1 MEDDNGLELSLGL
14 SCGGSSGKGKG
25 NNNTNNAGSSSENHR
40 VEGGDRSAKVIDDFK
55 NFLHPTSQRPAE
67 PSSGSQRSDSGQQQP
82 PQNNFFNDLSKAPTA
97 DAEASTKPLWVEDE
111 TRREAAG
118 NKRKFGF
125 PVMSDEKKK
134 EKDSPHADMHE
145 KKTKASHVST
155 ATDEGSTA
163 ENEDVAES
171 EVGGGGSTSNLAK
184 DVTRPTVAD
193 ANVVEN
199 LAGQRKNSHGG
210 SSGAEE
216 FTIRS
221 MSYTVPFAVHP
232 QNVITSLPY
241 SLPAKESGQHA
252 AATSLM
258 QPSTNPGNLP
268 VMFGYSPVQLPMLDK
283 DGSGGIVALSQSPF
297 AGRGPSSNSATAKGE
312 GKQPVVAEEGSSE
325 DASERAA
332 GDNNNN
338 NNSTAFSFDFSAIK
352 PGMAADVKFG
362 GSGARPNLPWVST
375 TGSGP
380 HGRTISGVTYRYNA
394 NQIKIV
400 CACHGS
406 HMSPEE
412 FVRHASEEYVSPE
425 SPIGMTAASAHT

>member
-14 SCGGSSGKGKG
+14 SCGGSSGKAKG
-25 NNNTNNAGSSSENHR
+25 NNTNNAGSSSENHR
-40 VEGGDRSAKVIDDFK
+40 AEGGDRSAKVIDDFK

-67 PSSGSQRSDSGQQQP
+67 PSSGSQRSDSGQQ
-82 PQNNFFNDLSKAPTA
+82 PQQNFFNDLSKAPIT
-97 DAEASTKPLWVEDE
+97 DGEASTKSLWVEDE
-111 TRREAAG
+111 TRKEAG

-125 PVMSDEKKK
+125 PGMNDEKKK
-134 EKDSPHADMHE
+134 DKDSSHVDMHE

-163 ENEDVAES
+163 DNEDVAES
-171 EVGGGGSTSNLAK
+171 EVGGGSSSNHAK
-184 DVTRPTVAD
+184 EVVRPPPDT
-193 ANVVEN
+193 NVVDN
-199 LAGQRKNSHGG
+199 LTGQRRSNHGG
-210 SSGAEE
+210 SGTEE
-216 FTIRS
+216 FTMRN
-221 MSYTVPFAVHP
+221 MSYTVPFTVHP
-232 QNVITSLPY
+232 QNVVTTIPFSLPT
-241 SLPAKESGQHA
+241 KESGQHE
-252 AATSLM
+252 AATSLL
-258 QPSTNPGNLP
+258 QPNASAGNLP
-268 VMFGYSPVQLPMLDK
+268 IMFGYSPVQLPMLDK

-297 AGRGPSSNSATAKGE
+297 AGRGPSNSSATAKGE
-312 GKQPVVAEEGSSE
+312 GKQPVAEEGSSE
-325 DASERAA
+325 DASERPT

-338 NNSTAFSFDFSAIK
+338 NTAFSFDFSAIK

-412 FVRHASEEYVSPE
+412 FVQHASEEFVSPE
-425 SPIGMTAASAHT
+425 SSMGMTTASAHS

>member
-1 MEDDNGLELSLGL
+1 MDDDNGLELSLGL
-14 SCGGSSGKGKG
+14 SCGGSAKG
-25 NNNTNNAGSSSENHR
+25 NAGSSSEKHI
-40 VEGGDRSAKVIDDFK
+40 VQGGDRSAKVIDDFK
-55 NFLHPTSQRPAE
+55 NFLHPTSQRPPE
-67 PSSGSQRSDSGQQQP
+67 PSSGSQRSDSGQQRP
-82 PQNNFFNDLSKAPTA
+82 PQNFFNDLSKAPTA
-97 DAEASTKPLWVEDE
+97 DAEASTKPLWVEDDT
-111 TRREAAG
+111 TRQEAG

-125 PVMSDEKKK
+125 PGMNDEKKK
-134 EKDSPHADMHE
+134 EKDLSADPHE
-145 KKTKASHVST
+145 KKTKASHVSN

-171 EVGGGGSTSNLAK
+171 VVGGGGSSSNLAK
-184 DVTRPTVAD
+184 EVARPTAD
-193 ANVVEN
+193 ANVVDN
-199 LAGQRKNSHGG
+199 LAGQRKNSHVG
-210 SSGAEE
+210 SGAEE
-216 FTIRS
+216 FTTVRN
-221 MSYTVPFAVHP
+221 MSYTKPF
-232 QNVITSLPY
+232 TGLSY
-241 SLPAKESGQHA
+241 SFPAKESGQHA
-252 AATSLM
+252 AGTSLT
-258 QPSTNPGNLP
+258 QPTANAGNNLP

-297 AGRGPSSNSATAKGE
+297 AGRVPSNSEATAKCE
-312 GKQPVVAEEGSSE
+312 GKQPVAEEGSSE
-325 DASERAA
+325 DASEQPP

-338 NNSTAFSFDFSAIK
+338 NISNAFSFDFSAIK

-425 SPIGMTAASAHT
+425 SSVGMTAASAHT

>member
-1 MEDDNGLELSLGL
+1 MDDDTGLELSLGL
-14 SCGGSSGKGKG
+14 SCGGSSGKAKA
-25 NNNTNNAGSSSENHR
+25 NNNTSNNAGSSSENHR

-55 NFLHPTSQRPAE
+55 NFLHPTSQRPSE
-67 PSSGSQRSDSGQQQP
+67 PSSGSQRSDSNQQP
-82 PQNNFFNDLSKAPTA
+82 PQNFFNDLSKAPVN
-97 DAEASTKPLWVEDE
+97 DGEASTKPLWVEDE
-111 TRREAAG
+111 TRKEAG
-118 NKRKFGF
+118 SKRKFGF
-125 PVMSDEKKK
+125 SGMNDEKKK
-134 EKDSPHADMHE
+134 EKDSSSSHVVDLHE

-163 ENEDVAES
+163 ENEDVADS
-171 EVGGGGSTSNLAK
+171 EAGGGGGGSSSNLAK
-184 DVTRPTVAD
+184 DVTRPNAD
-193 ANVVEN
+193 TNIVDN
-199 LAGQRKNSHGG
+199 LAGQRKSSNHGG
-210 SSGAEE
+210 TSADE
-216 FTIRS
+216 FTIRNMS
-221 MSYTVPFAVHP
+221 SYTVPFTAHP
-232 QNVITSLPY
+232 QNVVTSLPY
-241 SLPAKESGQHA
+241 SAKESA

-258 QPSTNPGNLP
+258 QPSANPGNLP

-283 DGSGGIVALSQSPF
+283 DGASGIVALSQSPF
-297 AGRGPSSNSATAKGE
+297 AGRGPSNSATAKGE
-312 GKQPVVAEEGSSE
+312 GKQPVAEEGSSE
-325 DASERAA
+325 DATERPT

-338 NNSTAFSFDFSAIK
+338 NSNAAFSNDFSAIK

-425 SPIGMTAASAHT
+425 SSIGMTAASAHT

>member
-1 MEDDNGLELSLGL
+1 MDDDTGLELSLGL
-14 SCGGSSGKGKG
+14 SCGGSSGKAKG
-25 NNNTNNAGSSSENHR
+25 NSNTNNAGSSSENHR

-55 NFLHPTSQRPAE
+55 NFLHPTSQRPSE
-67 PSSGSQRSDSGQQQP
+67 PSSGSQRSDCGQQP
-82 PQNNFFNDLSKAPTA
+82 PQNFFNDLSKAPTN
-97 DAEASTKPLWVEDE
+97 DGEASTKPLWVEEDE
-111 TRREAAG
+111 TRIEAG

-125 PVMSDEKKK
+125 PGMNDEKKK
-134 EKDSPHADMHE
+134 EMDSSSHVVDLHE

-163 ENEDVAES
+163 ENEDVADS
-171 EVGGGGSTSNLAK
+171 EVGGGGGSSSNLAK
-184 DVTRPTVAD
+184 DMTRPNAD
-193 ANVVEN
+193 TNIVDN
-199 LAGQRKNSHGG
+199 LAGQRKSSHVG
-210 SSGAEE
+210 SSAEE
-216 FTIRS
+216 FTIRNMS
-221 MSYTVPFAVHP
+221 SYTVPFTAHHP
-232 QNVITSLPY
+232 QNVVTSLPY
-241 SLPAKESGQHA
+241 SAKESGQHA

-258 QPSTNPGNLP
+258 QPTASPGNLP
-268 VMFGYSPVQLPMLDK
+268 IMFGYSPVQLPMLDK
-283 DGSGGIVALSQSPF
+283 DGASGIVALSQSPF
-297 AGRGPSSNSATAKGE
+297 AGRGPSNSATAKGE
-312 GKQPVVAEEGSSE
+312 GKQPVAEEGSSE
-325 DASERAA
+325 DASERPT
-332 GDNNNN
+332 GENNNN
-338 NNSTAFSFDFSAIK
+338 NNSSNAAVSFDFSAIK

-425 SPIGMTAASAHT
+425 SSIGMAAASAHT

>member
-1 MEDDNGLELSLGL
+1 MDDDNGLELSLGL
-14 SCGGSSGKGKG
+14 SCGGSAKG
-25 NNNTNNAGSSSENHR
+25 NNITNNAGSSSEKHI

-55 NFLHPTSQRPAE
+55 NFLHPTSQRPPE
-67 PSSGSQRSDSGQQQP
+67 PSSASQRSDSGQQQP
-82 PQNNFFNDLSKAPTA
+82 PQSFFSDLSKAPAA
-97 DAEASTKPLWVEDE
+97 DAEASTKPLWVKDE
-111 TRREAAG
+111 TTRQEAG

-125 PVMSDEKKK
+125 PGMNDEKKK
-134 EKDSPHADMHE
+134 EKDSSHVVDKQE
-145 KKTKASHVST
+145 KKTKASHVSN

-171 EVGGGGSTSNLAK
+171 ELGGGGSSSNLAK
-184 DVTRPTVAD
+184 EVARPAAD
-193 ANVVEN
+193 TKAVDN

-210 SSGAEE
+210 SGAEE
-216 FTIRS
+216 FATVRN
-221 MSYTVPFAVHP
+221 MSYTKPFTVHP
-232 QNVITSLPY
+232 QNVVTGLPY
-241 SLPAKESGQHA
+241 SLSAKESGQHA
-252 AATSLM
+252 AGTSLT
-258 QPSTNPGNLP
+258 QPTANAGNNLP
-268 VMFGYSPVQLPMLDK
+268 VIFGYSPVQLPMLDK

-297 AGRGPSSNSATAKGE
+297 AGRGPSNSATAKGE
-312 GKQPVVAEEGSSE
+312 GKQPVAEEGSSE
-325 DASERAA
+325 DGSERPA
-332 GDNNNN
+332 GDNN
-338 NNSTAFSFDFSAIK
+338 TAFSFDFSAIK

-425 SPIGMTAASAHT
+425 SSVGMTAASAHT

>member
-1 MEDDNGLELSLGL
+1 MDDDNGLELSLGL
-14 SCGGSSGKGKG
+14 SCGGSAKG
-25 NNNTNNAGSSSENHR
+25 NAGSSSEKHI

-67 PSSGSQRSDSGQQQP
+67 PSSGSQSQRSDSGQQQP
-82 PQNNFFNDLSKAPTA
+82 PQNFFNDLSKAPTA

-111 TRREAAG
+111 TTRQEAG

-125 PVMSDEKKK
+125 QGMNDEKKKK
-134 EKDSPHADMHE
+134 EKDSSHVDKQE
-145 KKTKASHVST
+145 KKTKASHVSN

-171 EVGGGGSTSNLAK
+171 EVGGGGSSSNLAK
-184 DVTRPTVAD
+184 EMARPTAD
-193 ANVVEN
+193 AKVLDN

-210 SSGAEE
+210 SGAEE
-216 FTIRS
+216 FTTVRN
-221 MSYTVPFAVHP
+221 MSYTKPFSGLP
-232 QNVITSLPY
+232 PY
-241 SLPAKESGQHA
+241 SLPAKESGQHVA
-252 AATSLM
+252 GISLT
-258 QPSTNPGNLP
+258 QPTANAGNNLP
-268 VMFGYSPVQLPMLDK
+268 AMFGYSPVQLPMLDK
-283 DGSGGIVALSQSPF
+283 DGSGGIVSLSQSPF
-297 AGRGPSSNSATAKGE
+297 AGRVPSNSATAKGE
-312 GKQPVVAEEGSSE
+312 GKQRVAEEGSSE
-325 DASERAA
+325 DASEQPP

-338 NNSTAFSFDFSAIK
+338 NNNNNNNISNAFSFDFSAIK

-412 FVRHASEEYVSPE
+412 FVRHASEEYASPE
-425 SPIGMTAASAHT
+425 SFIGMTAASAHT

>member
-1 MEDDNGLELSLGL
+1 MDDDNGLELSLGL
-14 SCGGSSGKGKG
+14 SCGGSAKG
-25 NNNTNNAGSSSENHR
+25 NAGSSSEKHI
-40 VEGGDRSAKVIDDFK
+40 VQGGDRSAKVIDDFK
-55 NFLHPTSQRPAE
+55 NFLHPTSQRPPE
-67 PSSGSQRSDSGQQQP
+67 PSSGSQRSDSGQQRP
-82 PQNNFFNDLSKAPTA
+82 PQNFFNDLSKAPTA
-97 DAEASTKPLWVEDE
+97 DAEASTKPLWVEDDT
-111 TRREAAG
+111 TRQEAG

-125 PVMSDEKKK
+125 PGMNDEKKK
-134 EKDSPHADMHE
+134 EKDLSADPHE
-145 KKTKASHVST
+145 KKTKASHVSN

-171 EVGGGGSTSNLAK
+171 VVGGGGSSSNLAK
-184 DVTRPTVAD
+184 EVARPTAD
-193 ANVVEN
+193 ANVVDN
-199 LAGQRKNSHGG
+199 LAGQRKNSHVG
-210 SSGAEE
+210 S
-216 FTIRS
+216 
-221 MSYTVPFAVHP
+221 
-232 QNVITSLPY
+232 
-241 SLPAKESGQHA
+241 AKESGQHA
-252 AATSLM
+252 AGTSLT
-258 QPSTNPGNLP
+258 QPTANAGNNLP

-297 AGRGPSSNSATAKGE
+297 AGRVPSNSEATAKCE
-312 GKQPVVAEEGSSE
+312 GKQPVAEEGSSE
-325 DASERAA
+325 DASEQPP

-338 NNSTAFSFDFSAIK
+338 NNISNAFSFDFSAIK

-425 SPIGMTAASAHT
+425 SSVGMTAASAHT

>member
-1 MEDDNGLELSLGL
+1 MDDDNGLELSLGL
-14 SCGGSSGKGKG
+14 SCGGGKAKG
-25 NNNTNNAGSSSENHR
+25 NVTNNAGSSSEKHI

-82 PQNNFFNDLSKAPTA
+82 PQNFFNDLSKPPTS
-97 DAEASTKPLWVEDE
+97 DAEASTKPLWVEDDT
-111 TRREAAG
+111 TRQEGG

-125 PVMSDEKKK
+125 PGMNDEKKK
-134 EKDSPHADMHE
+134 EKVDSSHVVDPQE
-145 KKTKASHVST
+145 KKTKASHVSN

-163 ENEDVAES
+163 ENEDVGES
-171 EVGGGGSTSNLAK
+171 EVGGGGGGSSSNLVKEVA
-184 DVTRPTVAD
+184 RPTAD
-193 ANVVEN
+193 TNVVDN
-199 LAGQRKNSHGG
+199 LAGQRKNSHVG
-210 SSGAEE
+210 SGAEE
-216 FTIRS
+216 ITTVRNMSYNTKPFTI
-221 MSYTVPFAVHP
+221 HP
-232 QNVITSLPY
+232 QNVVTGLPY
-241 SLPAKESGQHA
+241 TLPAKESGQHA
-252 AATSLM
+252 AATSLTH
-258 QPSTNPGNLP
+258 STTNAGNNLP

-283 DGSGGIVALSQSPF
+283 DGSGGIVALTQSPF
-297 AGRGPSSNSATAKGE
+297 VSRVPSNSATAKGE
-312 GKQPVVAEEGSSE
+312 GKQPVAEEGSSV
-325 DASERAA
+325 DASDRPA
-332 GDNNNN
+332 GDNN
-338 NNSTAFSFDFSAIK
+338 TAFSFDFSAIK

-394 NQIKIV
+394 NEIKIV

-425 SPIGMTAASAHT
+425 SSMGITAASAHT

>member
-1 MEDDNGLELSLGL
+1 MDDDNGLELSLGL
-14 SCGGSSGKGKG
+14 SCGGSAKG
-25 NNNTNNAGSSSENHR
+25 NAGSSSEKHI

-67 PSSGSQRSDSGQQQP
+67 PSSGSQSQRSDSGQQQP
-82 PQNNFFNDLSKAPTA
+82 PQNFFNDLSKAPTA

-111 TRREAAG
+111 TTRQEAG

-125 PVMSDEKKK
+125 QGMNDEKKKK
-134 EKDSPHADMHE
+134 EKDSSHVDKQE
-145 KKTKASHVST
+145 KKTKASHVSN

-171 EVGGGGSTSNLAK
+171 EVGGGGSSSNLAK
-184 DVTRPTVAD
+184 QVARPTAD
-193 ANVVEN
+193 TNVVDN
-199 LAGQRKNSHGG
+199 LAGQRKNSHG
-210 SSGAEE
+210 AEE
-216 FTIRS
+216 FTTVRNT
-221 MSYTVPFAVHP
+221 SYNTKPFTAHP
-232 QNVITSLPY
+232 QNVITGLPY

-252 AATSLM
+252 AATSLT
-258 QPSTNPGNLP
+258 QPTANAGNNLP

-283 DGSGGIVALSQSPF
+283 DGSGGIVSLSQSPF
-297 AGRGPSSNSATAKGE
+297 AGRVPSNSEATAKGE
-312 GKQPVVAEEGSSE
+312 GKQPVAEEDSSE
-325 DASERAA
+325 DASERLAA
-332 GDNNNN
+332 DNNNISN
-338 NNSTAFSFDFSAIK
+338 AFSFDFSAIK

-412 FVRHASEEYVSPE
+412 FVRHASEEYASPE
-425 SPIGMTAASAHT
+425 SFIGMTAASAHT

>member
-1 MEDDNGLELSLGL
+1 MDDDNGLELSLGL
-14 SCGGSSGKGKG
+14 SCGGGSVKG
-25 NNNTNNAGSSSENHR
+25 NITNNAGTSSSEKHI

-55 NFLHPTSQRPAE
+55 NFLHPTSQRQAE
-67 PSSGSQRSDSGQQQP
+67 ASAGSQSQRSDSGQQQQP
-82 PQNNFFNDLSKAPTA
+82 PQNFFNDLSKAPPTS

-111 TRREAAG
+111 TTRQEAG

-125 PVMSDEKKK
+125 QGMNDEKKK
-134 EKDSPHADMHE
+134 EIDSSSRVVDPHE
-145 KKTKASHVST
+145 KKTKASHVSN

-171 EVGGGGSTSNLAK
+171 EVGGGGSSSNLAK
-184 DVTRPTVAD
+184 EVARPNAD
-193 ANVVEN
+193 AMDN
-199 LAGQRKNSHGG
+199 LAGQRKNSHG
-210 SSGAEE
+210 AEE
-216 FTIRS
+216 FTTMRN
-221 MSYTVPFAVHP
+221 MSYNTVPFTVHP
-232 QNVITSLPY
+232 QKPVTGLPY
-241 SLPAKESGQHA
+241 SAKESGQHA
-252 AATSLM
+252 AATSLT
-258 QPSTNPGNLP
+258 QLTANAGNNLP

-283 DGSGGIVALSQSPF
+283 DGSGGIAGLSQSPF
-297 AGRGPSSNSATAKGE
+297 AARGPSNSATAKGE
-312 GKQPVVAEEGSSE
+312 GKQPVAEEGSSE
-325 DASERAA
+325 DASERPS
-332 GDNNNN
+332 GDN

-425 SPIGMTAASAHT
+425 SSVGMTAASAHT

>member
-14 SCGGSSGKGKG
+14 SCGGSSGKAKG
-25 NNNTNNAGSSSENHR
+25 NNPNNGGSSSENHK

-67 PSSGSQRSDSGQQQP
+67 PSSGSQRSDSVQQP
-82 PQNNFFNDLSKAPTA
+82 PQNFFNDLSKAPAT
-97 DAEASTKPLWVEDE
+97 DAEASTKPLWVDDE
-111 TRREAAG
+111 TRKEAG

-125 PVMSDEKKK
+125 PGMNDEKKK
-134 EKDSPHADMHE
+134 DKDSSHVDLQD

-171 EVGGGGSTSNLAK
+171 EVGGVSSLNLAK
-184 DVTRPTVAD
+184 DDVTRPTTD
-193 ANVVEN
+193 TNVVNN

-210 SSGAEE
+210 SGAEE
-216 FTIRS
+216 FTTIRS
-221 MSYTVPFAVHP
+221 MSYTVPFTVHP
-232 QNVITSLPY
+232 QNVVTSLPY
-241 SLPAKESGQHA
+241 SLPAKDSGQHA

-258 QPSTNPGNLP
+258 QPTVNAGNLP
-268 VMFGYSPVQLPMLDK
+268 LMFGYSPVQLPMLDK
-283 DGSGGIVALSQSPF
+283 DGSGGIVAFSQPPF
-297 AGRGPSSNSATAKGE
+297 TGRGPSNTSTTKGE
-312 GKQPVVAEEGSSE
+312 GKQPVAEEASSE
-325 DASERAA
+325 DASERPT

-338 NNSTAFSFDFSAIK
+338 NNNSNALSFDFSAIK

-425 SPIGMTAASAHT
+425 ASIGMTAASAHT

>member
-1 MEDDNGLELSLGL
+1 MDDDNGLELSLGL
-14 SCGGSSGKGKG
+14 SCGGSSGKAKG
-25 NNNTNNAGSSSENHR
+25 NSTNNAGSSSENHR

-67 PSSGSQRSDSGQQQP
+67 PSSGSQRSDWGQQQP
-82 PQNNFFNDLSKAPTA
+82 PQNFFNDLSKAPTA

-111 TRREAAG
+111 ARKEAG

-125 PVMSDEKKK
+125 PDDGKKK
-134 EKDSPHADMHE
+134 EKDSSHAVDPHE

-171 EVGGGGSTSNLAK
+171 EVGGGSSSHLAK
-184 DVTRPTVAD
+184 EVARPPAD
-193 ANVVEN
+193 TNVVDN

-210 SSGAEE
+210 SGAEE
-216 FTIRS
+216 FTTIRN
-221 MSYTVPFAVHP
+221 MSYPVPFTVHP
-232 QNVITSLPY
+232 QNVVTGLPY
-241 SLPAKESGQHA
+241 SLPAKEPGQHA
-252 AATSLM
+252 AATSLT
-258 QPSTNPGNLP
+258 QPSPNAGNLP
-268 VMFGYSPVQLPMLDK
+268 IMFGYSPVQLPMLDK

-297 AGRGPSSNSATAKGE
+297 AGRGPSNSATAKGE
-312 GKQPVVAEEGSSE
+312 GKQPVAEEGSSE
-325 DASERAA
+325 DASERPV
-332 GDNNNN
+332 GENNNT
-338 NNSTAFSFDFSAIK
+338 TAFSFDFSAIK

-425 SPIGMTAASAHT
+425 SSIGMAAASAHT